1 MNVQSTY
8 LRIVEG
14 LRGSISTG
22 KCLCPAHDDHNPSLD
37 VSTKGGKVLFKCRA
51 GCSQD
56 AVIGALK
63 VRRLWSSKSK
73 STTERELRLPDDE
86 IEDRRQA
93 ERDRAA
99 VEAKR
104 RWEDA
109 EPASESHPYCK
120 GRGVR
125 PGALKVESWRGGAKP
140 LLVPMRDEESK
151 LVNLQIIHEDGKKHS
166 IKGGQH
172 KDTHYWIAA
181 PEKVKS
187 KTICIAE
194 GWATGRSARDA
205 TRHSTIVTFGKS
217 NLLSVTRWVRQKY
230 PNHKVIVLADDDGG
244 NGVAMAIEAAR
255 AVNGFVAIPEFGK
268 NRNKGHNDF
277 NDLAQIADLNEVK
290 RQIDHAREPDDEE
303 KKPDDK
309 AKETQALTLMNL
321 SSMAPF
327 RADDHVGYVDVT
339 VKGHRE
345 TQRIKSINFKRWLM
359 HQYWLNTGQTASS
372 EAVRQAVEMIEAKA
386 LFDSD
391 VPVREVFVRVGSQ
404 EGKVYIDLCDDQW
417 RAIEVTQEGWHVVND
432 PPVRFRRARGM
443 LPLPEP
449 EQGGSIEELR
459 PFVNVRSDGDGQTI
473 SDKDFVLVVAWLLA
487 AYRDG
492 PFPIL
497 KVWGEPGA
505 AKSTM
510 TEVLRALVDPQRATR
525 RRFPKEDRDLF
536 IAANN
541 ARVLSYDNVSAI
553 PEWLSNSLCTIATG
567 GGFAAR
573 ALYTDEDEQLFV
585 AKRPVII
592 NAVEN
597 FVTKHDL
604 ANRMILLELPFIPAS
619 ERQRE
624 KEFKDKFQAKRPRI
638 LGALL
643 DVVAQGL
650 KHFPSV
656 PEEDW
661 PRMADFAHWIAACE
675 PAMWE
680 PGTFRRAYDV
690 NRKKATQSAIDDDLV
705 ATALRGFIG
714 QEKSDWTGTQAELL
728 EGLTKFVG
736 AEQAKGKDWPQN
748 PRALTG
754 RIEKARGA
762 LRLIGITIR
771 YGRRTN
777 RGRLVTIRPDLDDVR
792 RSSKDHHNRHD
803 RHFDRDHREIRGDV
817 ARDGGPIRQSGFAR
831 TQLNGN
837 DTQRPR
843 ASYMTSK
850 GK

>member
-1 MNVQSTY
+1 M
-8 LRIVEG
+8 
-14 LRGSISTG
+14 
-22 KCLCPAHDDHNPSLD
+22 
-37 VSTKGGKVLFKCRA
+37 TKGGTVLFKCRA

-56 AVIGALK
+56 AVLGALK
-63 VRRLWSSKSK
+63 VRGLWSPKSK
-73 STTERELRLPDDE
+73 STTGRELPLPDE
-86 IEDRRQA
+86 IEDRRHA
-93 ERDRAA
+93 ARRRAA
-99 VEAKR
+99 AEAKR
-104 RWEDA
+104 RWKDA
-109 EPASESHPYCK
+109 ELASESHPYCNGK
-120 GRGVR
+120 GVR
-125 PGALKVESWRGGAKP
+125 PGALREESWGGGAKP
-140 LLVPMRDEESK
+140 LLIPMRDGKGK
-151 LVNLQIIHEDGKKHS
+151 LVNLQIIHGDGKKHS

-181 PEKVKS
+181 PEKVES

-244 NGVAMAIEAAR
+244 NGVAMANEAAR
-255 AVNGFVAIPEFGK
+255 AVDGLVATPEFGK
-268 NRNKGHNDF
+268 DRNGGHKDF
-277 NDLAQIADLNEVK
+277 NDLAQIAGLDEVK
-290 RQIDHAREPDDEE
+290 RQIDDAREPEDEE
-303 KKPDDK
+303 KKSGDK
-309 AKETQALTLMNL
+309 AKDTQALTLMNL
-321 SSMAPF
+321 PSMALF
-327 RADDHVGYVDVT
+327 RADDHAGYADFI

-345 TQRIKSINFKRWLM
+345 THRIKSTNFKRWLM

-372 EAVRQAVEMIEAKA
+372 EAVRQAIEMIEAKA
-386 LFDSD
+386 LFDAD
-391 VPVREVFVRVGSQ
+391 VPVREVFVRVGSHQ
-404 EGKVYIDLCDDQW
+404 GGVYIDLCDDEW
-417 RAIEVTQEGWHVVND
+417 RAIEVTQIGWRVVSD

-443 LPLPEP
+443 QSLPEP
-449 EQGGSIEELR
+449 QRGGSVEELR
-459 PFVNVRSDGDGQTI
+459 SFVNVRSEGEEPTI

-510 TEVLRALVDPQRATR
+510 TEVLRGLVDPQRATR

-541 ARVLSYDNVSAI
+541 AWVLSYDNVSAI

-624 KEFKDKFQAKRPRI
+624 KEFKEKFEAKRPRI

-650 KHFPSV
+650 KSFPSV

-661 PRMADFAHWIAACE
+661 PRMADFAHWITACE
-675 PAMWE
+675 PALWE
-680 PGTFRRAYDV
+680 PGTFRKAYDI

-705 ATALRGFIG
+705 ATALRGFVS
-714 QEKSDWTGTQAELL
+714 QNKSEWSGTQAKLL
-728 EGLTKFVG
+728 ECLTKFVG
-736 AEQAKGKDWPQN
+736 EEQAKGKDWPQN
-748 PRALTG
+748 PRALTS
-754 RIEKARGA
+754 RLEKARGA

-771 YGRRTN
+771 SGRRTN
-777 RGRLVTIRPDLDDVR
+777 RGRLVTIKPNLDDMH
-792 RSSKDHHNRHD
+792 RSGKDRHNCHD
-803 RHFDRDHREIRGDV
+803 RHLRGDHKGISRDG
-817 ARDGGPIRQSGFAR
+817 ARDDRPATQSAFAR
-831 TQLNGN
+831 AHKDRHDTDTQLAGSN
-837 DTQRPR
+837 
-843 ASYMTSK
+843 YMKKQGK
-850 GK
+850 GRS